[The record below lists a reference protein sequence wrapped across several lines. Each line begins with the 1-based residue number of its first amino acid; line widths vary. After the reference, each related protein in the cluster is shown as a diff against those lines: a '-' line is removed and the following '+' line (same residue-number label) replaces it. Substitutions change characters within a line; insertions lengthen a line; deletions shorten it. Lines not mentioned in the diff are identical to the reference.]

1 MNGTNGTTK
10 FFSEVL
16 NSLGGREEKK
26 EAEAKFFYSS
36 ADFLGQDYIQTPNI
50 IRGDFMVP
58 LKNASKENVGWAS
71 WQSLAYPPESPEWL
85 VHESLVLSLG
95 NGNNARTFNG
105 SASSVANGGFYNLGE
120 EYKFCVKGCR
130 NEFDVVI
137 KKVSAT
143 DREVVIRSKKR

>member
-1 MNGTNGTTK
+1 MTNTTLGNVV
-10 FFSEVL
+10 SA
-16 NSLGGREEKK
+16 LGGREEKK
-26 EAEAKFFYSS
+26 VAEAKFFYSS

-105 SASSVANGGFYNLGE
+105 SASSVAKGGFYNLGE

-130 NEFDVVI
+130 TDLEVVI

-143 DREVVIRSKKR
+143 DREVVIRPKQP